1 MKILWLL
8 LILFALPAEAEC
20 RDRDAIAASD
30 TKALSYFGTKGEIF
44 HPGRVQ
50 KVHNPSRF
58 KEVAS
63 YVKVGDKH
71 YSIFTLVTTDCK
83 AQFRKRTRQGD

>member
-1 MKILWLL
+1 MKAVLGLCLL
-8 LILFALPAEAEC
+8 LALPAAAEC
-20 RDRDAIAASD
+20 RDKDAIAASD
-30 TKALSYFGTKGEIF
+30 AKALSYFGSKGEIF

-63 YVKVGDKH
+63 YVKSGDKR
-71 YSIFTLVTTDCK
+71 YSIFTLVTLDCK